1 MGSTLPCGEATPMEE
16 TVQALLDMLVSP
28 LLPKFSSNRNPPAK
42 SLEESI
48 GKQMHAVVL
57 LYNYFH
63 RKQFPEVEF
72 LDYQAF
78 IKVAVIAKKML
89 LSFVNC
95 GQGGQKTI
103 TEKMIMEA
111 FDICNGLNALT
122 SLPRKDSWP
131 VSKVSVLLVD
141 TAKQNFL
148 LEFGSVIHGVWSLI
162 EKDITTAATHAS
174 GQNDLEKQITPAK
187 KIFRGTT
194 QSKQASSPVTLD
206 EEALLQVAH
215 SAVNDKTGLD
225 SSCFLVLQRDNV
237 DSLSKVRSTTR
248 FYLMQC
254 LKEPGE
260 QLKKVPI
267 KDALNSLQ
275 SSIVAKASDGYETT
289 EAVTFFQLFPYEKI
303 ISDWMSRESVQ
314 SVGGPEN
321 ITTLM
326 DSKVQSVTSP
336 DNPSCNLKGNKT
348 SNVSQLLNIT
358 TLMDSKVQSVTSP
371 DNSSCNLKGNK
382 ASNVSR
388 LSDEDSKSLNITENH
403 ATNENG
409 HGKVSKKKKRKSQSM
424 KMQVDHNVEKLGSPE
439 NINSHS
445 LKKNKILNE
454 TAQSHEI
461 SNTVICST
469 DPTVIENDYGKGAK
483 PYGSDAPS
491 KDSEPSALL
500 GSGEVP
506 FVKDSFVV
514 AEDQVVR
521 PCCKQLEPF
530 HNVGGTLNSSENVTR
545 NEFGTKKPPMMP
557 QIGDISAKP
566 SGELGVDFSNQDEL
580 AKSNLSVLQFE
591 DHTKKGNNLTMML
604 SSKEHALLQT
614 AVKVLHKKHAK
625 LVHEHRQLS
634 LKQRQVE
641 DAIFLCEKQIQT
653 IMAGGDEASTL
664 IIETVIEGCD
674 VAPSEEETLESHPNL
689 GTASMIRTKNE
700 FLDASSEE
708 KYAIQGNKR
717 KRLSEAIL
725 NLYSPCQD
733 LDEICRQNNWVLPTY
748 TVFPSRG
755 GFVASVTVNCLDLN
769 CSGDGDIRSKPQEA
783 RESAATCMLN
793 KLRDMAHHV

>member
-28 LLPKFSSNRNPPAK
+28 LLPMFSSNRNPPAK

-48 GKQMHAVVL
+48 GKQMQAVVL

-111 FDICNGLNALT
+111 FDVCNGLNALA

-215 SAVNDKTGLD
+215 SACNDKTGLD

-303 ISDWMSRESVQ
+303 ISDWMSRGSVQ

-336 DNPSCNLKGNKT
+336 DNGSCNLKGNKT
-348 SNVSQLLNIT
+348 SNL
-358 TLMDSKVQSVTSP
+358 
-371 DNSSCNLKGNK
+371 
-382 ASNVSR
+382 SR
-388 LSDEDSKSLNITENH
+388 LSDEDSKSLNSTENH

-409 HGKVSKKKKRKSQSM
+409 HVKVSKKKKRKSQTM

-439 NINSHS
+439 NISSHS
-445 LKKNKILNE
+445 LKENKILNE
-454 TAQSHEI
+454 TTQSHEI
-461 SNTVICST
+461 SNTVICSR
-469 DPTVIENDYGKGAK
+469 DPTVIENDDGKGAK

-521 PCCKQLEPF
+521 CCCKQLEPF
-530 HNVGGTLNSSENVTR
+530 HDVGGTLNSSENVTR
-545 NEFGTKKPPMMP
+545 NEFGTKKPPMRP
-557 QIGDISAKP
+557 QIEDISAKP

-625 LVHEHRQLS
+625 LVC
-634 LKQRQVE
+634 
-641 DAIFLCEKQIQT
+641 A
-653 IMAGGDEASTL
+653 
-664 IIETVIEGCD
+664 
-674 VAPSEEETLESHPNL
+674 
-689 GTASMIRTKNE
+689 
-700 FLDASSEE
+700 
-708 KYAIQGNKR
+708 
-717 KRLSEAIL
+717 
-725 NLYSPCQD
+725 
-733 LDEICRQNNWVLPTY
+733 
-748 TVFPSRG
+748 
-755 GFVASVTVNCLDLN
+755 
-769 CSGDGDIRSKPQEA
+769 
-783 RESAATCMLN
+783 
-793 KLRDMAHHV
+793 